1 MNYPKAVASPQPDP
15 TTRPWLRT
23 LDEIEGVDLPLV
35 GGKAFRL
42 ATLKQ
47 HGLKVPPGLVLTTTF
62 FETQLQHA
70 QLIPLWAGSPDVAV
84 TAEALSWLADV
95 LKTKPLAK
103 ELSAALNQTLA
114 DLFDPAVASFAV
126 RSSAIDEDQ
135 RDHTFAGVHLTELR
149 VPRSALPIAITR
161 CWASALSPAAL
172 EYRQVHGMSIQ
183 GIRVAVLIQ
192 PMLAPACSGVG
203 FTVNPLTGSRDEFV
217 VEASW
222 GLGEAVVS
230 GEVQPYFYK
239 LVNQPPDYPVI
250 EQRPGSVP
258 PPSETEPGRDSP
270 LTAAE
275 LAELAQQLAQVQA
288 LMGEAQDVEWARQE
302 GGFFLLQTRPVAALP
317 ETPPKLDIEWTR
329 GSHPEFLPELPSPLF
344 GSLLERSQA
353 RAILFFKEV
362 GLQVEGLGP
371 YVKLILGRPYLNL
384 TFLKRIISQVGLNPG
399 SLLHTIGHS
408 EPGSAGGY
416 LSIDWGAVWQKRGT
430 YWRILKRAFSNTRHL
445 KAYQAA
451 VDEALAELEDSRFD
465 APPAAALAQL
475 RQHERIYN
483 ELFNANLGLDISI
496 SAATAVGS
504 SLIAP
509 LTPNPAIVVST
520 LALKGV
526 KTSDAELNQALIQLS
541 RLARQQPTVQDYL
554 ADPAQ
559 TTPPSPFQAEF
570 ERLLARYGHRAIYE
584 TDMGWP
590 RYADDPTPLLNIVHR
605 YAQTDLSTGSGEEA
619 AKTGVNWRKLI
630 GEVRGVERWLPWRYW
645 LAAPFI
651 RTLRRLLRMRD
662 RLNNAKARAMAAFRR
677 WDLALGQ
684 KWAEAGWLAQADDIF
699 WLTLEEVERTLMLE
713 GDTVVGLSST
723 VQARKETYQTYA
735 ATQMPFTLAEAQ
747 IPAIQLGVGLQAEA
761 ASDVLVGL
769 PISPGQVRGTV
780 LVLRHPDE
788 FQRVADDIILVT
800 ASTDPAWL
808 PLLHLASGL
817 IVERG
822 GLLSHGS
829 VIARE
834 YGLPAV
840 ANIVNATQI
849 FQTGDSVLVDGS
861 TGVVQV
867 LESASVKSLPEAG

>member
-1 MNYPKAVASPQPDP
+1 MNQPIKSITSIHTDSL
-15 TTRPWLRT
+15 TRPWLRT
-23 LDEIEGVDLPLV
+23 LDEIEGADLPLV

-47 HGLKVPPGLVLTTTF
+47 HGLQVPPGLVLTTGF

-70 QLIPLWAGSPDVAV
+70 QLVPLWAGSPDVAV

-103 ELSAALNQTLA
+103 ELTAALNQAMT
-114 DLFDPAVASFAV
+114 DLFGPTITSFAV

-135 RDHTFAGVHLTELR
+135 RDHTFAGVHLTELS
-149 VPRSALPIAITR
+149 VPRAALPIAITR
-161 CWASALSPAAL
+161 CWASALSQAAL

-183 GIRVAVLIQ
+183 GIRMAVLIQ

-203 FTVNPLTGSRDEFV
+203 FTVNPLTGNRDEFV
-217 VEASW
+217 IEATW

-239 LVNQPPDYPVI
+239 LANQPPDYPLI
-250 EQRPGSVP
+250 EQQPGSVP
-258 PPSETEPGRDSP
+258 PPVEAEQGRDSP
-270 LTAAE
+270 LIAAE
-275 LAELAQQLAQVQA
+275 LTELVLQLAQVQA
-288 LMGEAQDVEWARQE
+288 LMGEAQDVEWARQDSD
-302 GGFFLLQTRPVAALP
+302 FFLLQTRPVAALP
-317 ETPPKLDIEWTR
+317 QAPQNLEIEWTR

-344 GSLLERSQA
+344 GSLLERSQS
-353 RAILFFKEV
+353 RAISFFKEM
-362 GLQVEGLGP
+362 GLQVDSLGP

-384 TFLKRIISQVGLNPG
+384 TFLKRVISQVGLTPG
-399 SLLHTIGHS
+399 SLLHTIGHT
-408 EPGSAGGY
+408 EPGSVGGH
-416 LSIDWGAVWQKRGT
+416 LSIDWGIVWQKRGT
-430 YWRILKRAFSNTRHL
+430 YWRILKRAFNNTRHL
-445 KAYQAA
+445 KACQA
-451 VDEALAELEDSRFD
+451 ALAEAITILEDTGFD
-465 APPAAALAQL
+465 APNAAVLAQL

-483 ELFNANLGLDISI
+483 ELLNANLGLDISI
-496 SAATAVGS
+496 SAATAFGS

-509 LTPNPAIVVST
+509 LTPTPAVVVSA
-520 LALKGV
+520 LALKDV
-526 KTSDAELNQALIQLS
+526 KTADAELNQALIGLS
-541 RLARQQPTVQDYL
+541 RQARQEPAFQNYL

-559 TTPPSPFQAEF
+559 TTPPPEFQAEI
-570 ERLLARYGHRAIYE
+570 ERLLAQYDHRAVYE

-590 RYADDPTPLLNIVHR
+590 RYGEDPKPLLNIIRR
-605 YAQTDLSTGSGEEA
+605 YLQSDSASGWA
-619 AKTGVNWRKLI
+619 GDTAKTEINWGSLI
-630 GEVRGVERWLPWRYW
+630 GEVQVGQRWRCW
-645 LAAPFI
+645 LAGPFI
-651 RTLRRLLRMRD
+651 RTLRRLLLMRD
-662 RLNNAKARAMAAFRR
+662 ALNNARARAMAACRR

-684 KWAEAGWLAQADDIF
+684 RWTERGWLVQADDIF
-699 WLTLEEVERTLMLE
+699 WLTLEEIERTLMLE
-713 GDTVVGLSST
+713 GDTAIGLSST

-735 ATQMPFTLAEAQ
+735 TTKMPFTLAEAQ

-769 PISPGQVRGTV
+769 PISPGQARGTV

-788 FQRVADDIILVT
+788 FERIADDIILVT
-800 ASTDPAWL
+800 PSTDPAWL

-817 IVERG
+817 IVEMG

-849 FQTGDSVLVDGS
+849 FQTGDNVLVDGS
-861 TGVVQV
+861 TGVVQI
-867 LESASVKSLPEAG
+867 LESVRQSSRVAE

>member
-1 MNYPKAVASPQPDP
+1 
-15 TTRPWLRT
+15 
-23 LDEIEGVDLPLV
+23 
-35 GGKAFRL
+35 
-42 ATLKQ
+42 
-47 HGLKVPPGLVLTTTF
+47 
-62 FETQLQHA
+62 
-70 QLIPLWAGSPDVAV
+70 
-84 TAEALSWLADV
+84 
-95 LKTKPLAK
+95 
-103 ELSAALNQTLA
+103 
-114 DLFDPAVASFAV
+114 
-126 RSSAIDEDQ
+126 
-135 RDHTFAGVHLTELR
+135 LTELR
-149 VPRSALPIAITR
+149 VPRGALPIAITR
-161 CWASALSPAAL
+161 CWASALSRAAL

-192 PMLAPACSGVG
+192 PMLAPGCSGVG
-203 FTVNPLTGSRDEFV
+203 FTINPLTGSRDEFV
-217 VEASW
+217 IEASW

-230 GEVQPYFYK
+230 GQVQPYFYK
-239 LVNQPPDYPVI
+239 LANQPPDYPII
-250 EQRPGSVP
+250 EQHPGSIP
-258 PPSETEPGRDSP
+258 PPPETEPGRDGP

-275 LAELAQQLAQVQA
+275 LTDLAMQLAQVQA
-288 LMGEAQDVEWARQE
+288 LMGEAQDVEWARE
-302 GGFFLLQTRPVAALP
+302 DDSFFLLQTRPVAALP
-317 ETPPKLDIEWTR
+317 EAPPRLDIEWTR

-353 RAILFFKEV
+353 RAISFFKEV

-399 SLLHTIGHS
+399 NLLYTIGHT
-408 EPGSAGGY
+408 EPGSTGGQ
-416 LSIDWGAVWQKRGT
+416 LSIDWGAVWQKRGI
-430 YWRILKRAFSNTRHL
+430 YWLLLKRAFSNTRHV
-445 KAYQAA
+445 KTYQAT
-451 VDEALAELEDSRFD
+451 VDEALTRLEDGRFD
-465 APPAAALAQL
+465 APPAAVLAQL

-483 ELFNANLGLDISI
+483 ELFNANLGLAISI

-520 LALKGV
+520 LALKDV

-541 RLARQQPTVQDYL
+541 QLARQQPAVQNYL

-559 TTPPSPFQAEF
+559 TTPPSPFQPEF

-590 RYADDPTPLLNIVHR
+590 RYSDDPSPLLNIIRR
-605 YAQTDLSTGSGEEA
+605 YAQSDSISGFGEET
-619 AKTGVNWRKLI
+619 AKAEVSWRSLI
-630 GEVRGVERWLPWRYW
+630 GEVRWVQRWRCW

-651 RTLRRLLRMRD
+651 RTLRRLLLMRD
-662 RLNNAKARAMAAFRR
+662 RLNSVKARAMAAFRR
-677 WDLALGQ
+677 WDLSLGQ
-684 KWAEAGWLAQADDIF
+684 KWVERGWLVQADDIF

-713 GDTVVGLSST
+713 GDTVIGLSST

-735 ATQMPFTLAEAQ
+735 ATKMPFTLTESQ

-761 ASDVLVGL
+761 TSDVLVGL

-800 ASTDPAWL
+800 SSTDPAWL

-817 IVERG
+817 IVEMG

-861 TGVVQV
+861 TGVVQI
-867 LESASVKSLPEAG
+867 LEPARQSSRVVE